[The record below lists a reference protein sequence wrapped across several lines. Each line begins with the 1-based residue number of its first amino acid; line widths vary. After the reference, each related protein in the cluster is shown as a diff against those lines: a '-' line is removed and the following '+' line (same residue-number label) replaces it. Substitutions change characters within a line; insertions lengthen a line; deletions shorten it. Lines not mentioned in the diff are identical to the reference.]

1 MSGPQSAGGKKRR
14 TIIRWAVCKGPFG
27 ITIIKGWDPFRYEM
41 FTATIYASQ
50 GTWVPRGER
59 VSGVAWTDRGKVKL
73 KGPGRFVL

>member
-1 MSGPQSAGGKKRR
+1 
-14 TIIRWAVCKGPFG
+14 
-27 ITIIKGWDPFRYEM
+27 M